1 MNDFEWVSS
10 AIQDAKY
17 QLPKVGHA
25 HRKQKLGLE
34 WFFGGREATT
44 GNASAL
50 RRLRLFRI
58 AGLRERTSRW
68 VVMEQLT
75 FIRIFGSTLHRFFAA
90 FILWIMLILVNF
102 ERSLLPAQVNISPSV
117 TFQSEDNQSTLGKGI
132 PPSNAADHP
141 VVKDLSK
148 HTTQWYESQLITTE
162 LLFEARKLKKW
173 ILWILS
179 EQFVV

>member
-1 MNDFEWVSS
+1 
-10 AIQDAKY
+10 
-17 QLPKVGHA
+17 
-25 HRKQKLGLE
+25 
-34 WFFGGREATT
+34 
-44 GNASAL
+44 
-50 RRLRLFRI
+50 
-58 AGLRERTSRW
+58 
-68 VVMEQLT
+68 
-75 FIRIFGSTLHRFFAA
+75 
-90 FILWIMLILVNF
+90 MLILANF

-148 HTTQWYESQLITTE
+148 HTIQWYESQLINTE

-173 ILWILS
+173 ILWILL